1 MMKPLVAGLFLLS
14 HFVASADD
22 ALLGCWRNQQVHV
35 TLADQSF
42 NDQNRDCV
50 TEYDAQFVRSRCH
63 AASGQAETLSAYQRV
78 GAGTLRVTPLDP
90 VSREA
95 KGAPSE
101 VRYRIEDQWLLIDRE
116 FPDAGAKAAAAKQPR
131 SVKSVSVRVRPKGL
145 APIVDC
151 TPRGDSKLRIG
162 NAPVSSLAMTLP
174 TGWQPLLLDPNT
186 DKRLHPAVNT
196 SLFIGAFVPAGT
208 SGDQPGP
215 AQMVLVL
222 DDVRSGAVPVHA
234 KEFAAIKQRFAAEL
248 GAAKLTCDET
258 DRVCA
263 FLPEDAGGAY
273 TEMLNVNGRVAVVI
287 SSMVRSKGDARPAL
301 RESAQ
306 VFVQRLR
313 ADNAQ

>member
-1 MMKPLVAGLFLLS
+1 MMKSLVAGVFLLS
-14 HFVASADD
+14 HFAANADD
-22 ALLGCWRNQQVHV
+22 ALLGCWRSQQVHV

-50 TEYDAQFVRSRCH
+50 AEYDAQFVRSRCH
-63 AASGQAETLSAYQRV
+63 AASGLTETLSAYQRI
-78 GAGTLRVTPLDP
+78 GADTLRVTPLDP

-101 VRYRIEDQWLLIDRE
+101 VRYRIEDQWLLFDRE
-116 FPDAGAKAAAAKQPR
+116 FADAGAKAAAGKQPR
-131 SVKSVSVRVRPKGL
+131 SVKSVSMRVRPKGL
-145 APIVDC
+145 AQAADC
-151 TPRGDSKLRIG
+151 APRGDSKLRIG
-162 NAPVSSLAMTLP
+162 NAPASSLAMTLP
-174 TGWQPLLLDPNT
+174 PGWQPLLLDPNT
-186 DKRLHPAVNT
+186 DQRLHPAVNT

-208 SGDQPGP
+208 TVDQPGP

-222 DDVRSGAVPVHA
+222 DDVRSGAIPVHV
-234 KEFAAIKQRFAAEL
+234 KEFAAIKKRFAAEL
-248 GAAKLTCDET
+248 GAAKLACDEA

-263 FLPEDAGGAY
+263 YLPENAGGAY
-273 TEMLNVNGRVAVVI
+273 TEMLNVNGRVAIVI
-287 SSMVRSKGDARPAL
+287 SSMVRPKGDARPAL